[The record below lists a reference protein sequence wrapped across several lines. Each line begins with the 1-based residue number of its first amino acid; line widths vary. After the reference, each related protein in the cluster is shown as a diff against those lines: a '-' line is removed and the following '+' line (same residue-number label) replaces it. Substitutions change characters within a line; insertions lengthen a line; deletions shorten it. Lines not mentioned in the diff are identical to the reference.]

1 MQFGTEEN
9 GKGEGL
15 LKEKEKNAFKKH
27 IYESHI
33 HINKIIYVRIYKKLE
48 IRFCFL
54 IKHLVMSY
62 SK

>member
-1 MQFGTEEN
+1 M

-48 IRFCFL
+48 IKILFFNKAL
-54 IKHLVMSY
+54 SNVIFKM
-62 SK
+62 KG

>member
-1 MQFGTEEN
+1 M

-33 HINKIIYVRIYKKLE
+33 RINKIIHVRIYKKLE
-48 IRFCFL
+48 IKILFL
-54 IKHLVMSY
+54 IFLSADVET
-62 SK
+62 

>member
-1 MQFGTEEN
+1 M

-33 HINKIIYVRIYKKLE
+33 RINKIIHVRIYKNLE
-48 IRFCFL
+48 IKILFFNKAL
-54 IKHLVMSY
+54 SNVIFKM
-62 SK
+62 KG